1 MIINIF
7 FYLLVIIWTVITGLF
22 IFVLIKYRKTLI
34 STIKILQQTKN
45 NLSNNTEQ
53 FELFKRQIEEINKI
67 SQRIKK

>member
-7 FYLLVIIWTVITGLF
+7 FHLLVIIWTLITGLI
-22 IFVLIKYRKTLI
+22 IFVFIKYRKTLI
-34 STIKILQQTKN
+34 STFKMFQQTKN
-45 NLSNNTEQ
+45 NFSNNSQQ